1 MKKKFFKDK
10 KILISGATGS
20 VGTSLIKELIENHD
34 FKVIRAMSND
44 ENGLFSL
51 KSIIRKNLSTYADMT
66 KNDGFYKKEKI
77 RLLHGDVRSL
87 KRCIE
92 STRDIDIVI
101 HAAAMKHVDIC
112 EYNPDETVATNILGT
127 RNMVK
132 ASLKNKVEKFIF
144 ISTDKAVDPSTLM
157 GKSKLAAETIVT
169 KANKKNSKNTF
180 HVIRFGNVIG
190 SRGSVLEV
198 FNKQIKANLSLT
210 ITHRNMT
217 RFFMNLDVAAKKILK
232 SIEVSRGGEIF
243 AIQSMESFKIDDL
256 AKALIKYHSKG
267 KKNRSKVSYIGVRK
281 NEKLQ
286 EKLLSDKEADNVVQ
300 TKDFFISNSAH
311 NIENNMKYYN
321 GLKLENNNLLDS
333 STIKLL
339 NQKEIIKFLIK
350 MKLVN

>member
-1 MKKKFFKDK
+1 MKKKIFKNK

-20 VGTSLIKELIENHD
+20 VGTSLIKELIENYE

-51 KSIIRKNLSTYADMT
+51 KSIIRKNLSTYAEMT
-66 KNDGFYKKEKI
+66 KKEKI

-112 EYNPDETVATNILGT
+112 EYNPEETIATNILGT
-127 RNMVK
+127 SNMVK
-132 ASLKNKVEKFIF
+132 AALKNKVEKFIF
-144 ISTDKAVDPSTLM
+144 ISTDKAVNPTTLM
-157 GKSKLAAETIVT
+157 GKSKLTAENIVK
-169 KANKKNSKNTF
+169 KANKKKSNNTF
-180 HVIRFGNVIG
+180 HIIRFGNVIG

-198 FNKQIKANLSLT
+198 FKKQIKAKLNLT

-256 AKALIKYHSKG
+256 AKALINYFSKG
-267 KKNRSKVSYIGVRK
+267 KKNKSKLSYIGVRK

-286 EKLLSDKEADNVVQ
+286 EKLLSDKEAKNVVH
-300 TKDFFISNSAH
+300 TKDFFICNDSYK
-311 NIENNMKYYN
+311 IDNNMQYYK
-321 GLKLENNNLLDS
+321 GLKLRNNRLLDS

-350 MKLVN
+350 KKLIN